1 MMLARDGFIDLLTAC
16 SAAPSSSHRGAAA
29 LLLARELAARLDT
42 TERDYRVGV
51 SPPHFAYAALEGAS
65 TAANLNAVLA
75 GNKPRGGP
83 ETARRHL
90 HYGRPEGSR
99 AWSSSVGREPSPTSI
114 YAEKL
119 AEVVALAG
127 QLKTLV
133 LASMSS
139 DAWATA
145 RQPFLDDYARADF
158 AVRADVA
165 RFRVTGNS
173 VAPGNVFQLETVHRP
188 ATGYFEFEAAD
199 TPEIHVPEAGT
210 YCWHLHGSARSSAT
224 TNPLTLSV
232 GLNVGAEQR
241 AVISAVRGSA
251 DPTEYVPIGVEQALF
266 LPGEAPAIDVGAVIT
281 ARNAS
286 AAAQSFAGLL
296 TVWSAP

>member
-1 MMLARDGFIDLLTAC
+1 MIPRDVFVDLLATC
-16 SAAPSSSHRGAAA
+16 SAAPSSAHRGAAA

-99 AWSSSVGREPSPTSI
+99 AWSSSVPREPSPTSI

-133 LASMSS
+133 LTSMSN

-158 AVRADVA
+158 AVRADAA
-165 RFRVTGNS
+165 RYRIVGDA
-173 VAPGNVFQLETVHRP
+173 VEPGGLYQLETVRAAP
-188 ATGYFEFEAAD
+188 GFSELEVAD
-199 TPEIHVPEAGT
+199 TPEVHVPVPGT
-210 YCWHLHGSARSSAT
+210 YCYHLHGSARSSAT

-232 GLNVGAEQR
+232 ALHVGAVQRAAVAAQRMSADPAEYVRVGAE
-241 AVISAVRGSA
+241 AS
-251 DPTEYVPIGVEQALF
+251 LF
-266 LPGEAPAIDVGAVIT
+266 LLGEAPTAVVDDVLTV
-281 ARNAS
+281 RNA
-286 AAAQSFAGLL
+286 AAVAQSFSGLFML
-296 TVWSAP
+296 WRAP